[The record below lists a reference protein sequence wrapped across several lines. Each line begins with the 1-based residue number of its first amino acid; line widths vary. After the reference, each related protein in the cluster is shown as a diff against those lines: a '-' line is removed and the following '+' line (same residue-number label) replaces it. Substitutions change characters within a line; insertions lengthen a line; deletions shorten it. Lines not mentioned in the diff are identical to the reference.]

1 MKSYSTMK
9 VYPKDWEALKSTI
22 KKDWIVRYEFT
33 DITGKTYPLSFK
45 GMNHVKVHSER
56 VELTKKLIEEQ
67 VFLLDRGWNPKTEE
81 FDEISEFV
89 LLINPETPFLQSLD
103 MAIKTFSITEDSRGD
118 MINTLNHV
126 KKYSTILK
134 LHLKEVKNVTKGD
147 IKQLLLAM
155 SKDGHSNYRINK
167 TRTHLSKCFAFFT
180 ELDFFQ
186 VNFIEGIK
194 RLEHTPAV
202 KTIIRTQVDW
212 EKFHKLESVHP
223 WLHRFAII
231 FFYSG
236 SRVEEMLGVTKED
249 VDLEKGIFY
258 IILKKGGKHIRTMRA
273 INMNAFDLWESV
285 LKDTGFG
292 QYLFSH
298 NMKPGHDRLHRQ
310 SAYKLW
316 KKNSAKVGLKVTLYS
331 LKYAFLNQVS
341 KIFGLPKAQEL
352 AGHTTD
358 RTTKIYALDYK
369 EHQVER
375 NKNIDIKIG

>member
-1 MKSYSTMK
+1 MKSFTEMK
-9 VYPKDWEALKSTI
+9 VYPKNWDTLKSTV
-22 KKDWIVRYEFT
+22 KKTWEIQYTFINNRGIE
-33 DITGKTYPLSFK
+33 YPRRIK
-45 GMNHVKVHSER
+45 GMNHIKDHSER
-56 VELTKKLIEEQ
+56 VTETKRIMEDET
-67 VFLLDRGWNPKTEE
+67 FLLSRGWNPITEE
-81 FDEISEFV
+81 FEEITDTVE
-89 LLINPETPFLQSLD
+89 LIHGRIPFLQSLD
-103 MAIKTFSITEDSRGD
+103 MAIKTFDITKDSAGD
-118 MINTLNHV
+118 MKNSLIHIS
-126 KKYSTILK
+126 KYSIKLK
-134 LHLKEVKNVTKGD
+134 LYTKEIKDVTKGD
-147 IKQLLLAM
+147 IKQLLITM

-180 ELDFFQ
+180 ELDIFQ

-202 KTIIRTQVDW
+202 KNIIRTQVDW

-223 WLHRFAII
+223 WLYRFANI

-236 SRVEEMLGVTKED
+236 SRIEEMLGVTKED

-273 INMNAFDLWESV
+273 INMNAYDLWDNV
-285 LKDTGFG
+285 LKETGHG
-292 QYLFSH
+292 QYLFGH

-310 SAYKLW
+310 TAYKIW

-341 KIFGLPKAQEL
+341 KLFGLPKAQEL

-358 RTTKIYALDYK
+358 RTTKIYAIDYK

>member
-9 VYPKDWEALKSTI
+9 VYPKNWETLKSTI
-22 KKDWIVRYEFT
+22 KKDWIVRYEYT
-33 DITGKTYPLSFK
+33 DIRGKTFPSSFK
-45 GMNHVKVHSER
+45 GMNHIKTHSER

-81 FDEISEFV
+81 FEEVTELV
-89 LLINPETPFLQSLD
+89 LLINSETPFLQALD
-103 MAIKTFSITEDSRGD
+103 MALKTFSITEDSKAD
-118 MINTLNHV
+118 MVNTINHV
-126 KKYSTILK
+126 KKYSSILK
-134 LHLKEVKNVTKGD
+134 LHIKEIKNITKGD
-147 IKQLLLAM
+147 IKQLLITM

-180 ELDFFQ
+180 ELDIFQ

-194 RLEHTPAV
+194 RLEHTP
-202 KTIIRTQVDW
+202 KIKKIIRTDSDW
-212 EKFHKLESVHP
+212 IKFHKLQSIHP
-223 WLHRFAII
+223 KLHRFAIM

-236 SRVEEMLGVTKED
+236 SRIEEMLGVTKDD

-258 IILKKGGKHIRTMRA
+258 IMLKKGGKHIRTMRA
-273 INMNAFDLWESV
+273 INMNAYDLWEQV
-285 LKDTGFG
+285 VNETGSG

-298 NMKPGHDRLHRQ
+298 NMKPGSDREHRQ

-316 KKNSAKVGLKVTLYS
+316 KKNAKKVDLNVTLYS

-341 KIFGLPKAQEL
+341 KILGLPKAQEL

>member
-1 MKSYSTMK
+1 MK
-9 VYPKDWEALKSTI
+9 VYPKNWETLKSTI
-22 KKDWIVRYEFT
+22 KKDWIVRYEYT
-33 DITGKTYPLSFK
+33 DIRGKTFPSSFK
-45 GMNHVKVHSER
+45 GMNHIKTHSER

-81 FDEISEFV
+81 FEEVTELV
-89 LLINPETPFLQSLD
+89 LLINSETPFLQALD
-103 MAIKTFSITEDSRGD
+103 MALKTFSITEDSKAD
-118 MINTLNHV
+118 MVNTINHV
-126 KKYSTILK
+126 KKYSSILK
-134 LHLKEVKNVTKGD
+134 LHIKEIKNITKGD
-147 IKQLLLAM
+147 IKQLLITM

-180 ELDFFQ
+180 ELDIFQ

-194 RLEHTPAV
+194 RLEHTP
-202 KTIIRTQVDW
+202 KIKKIIRTDSDW
-212 EKFHKLESVHP
+212 IKFHKLQSIHP
-223 WLHRFAII
+223 KLHRFAIM

-236 SRVEEMLGVTKED
+236 SRIEEMLGVTKDD

-258 IILKKGGKHIRTMRA
+258 IMLKKGGKHIRTMRA
-273 INMNAFDLWESV
+273 INMNAYDLWEQV
-285 LKDTGFG
+285 VNETGSG

-298 NMKPGHDRLHRQ
+298 NMKPGSDREHRQ

-316 KKNSAKVGLKVTLYS
+316 KKNAKKVDLNVTLYS

-341 KIFGLPKAQEL
+341 KILGLPKSQEL

>member
-9 VYPKDWEALKSTI
+9 VYPKNWETLKSTI
-22 KKDWIVRYEFT
+22 KKDWIVRYEYT
-33 DITGKTYPLSFK
+33 DIRGKTFPSSFK
-45 GMNHVKVHSER
+45 GMNHIKTHSER

-81 FDEISEFV
+81 FEEVTELV
-89 LLINPETPFLQSLD
+89 LLINSETPFLQSLD
-103 MAIKTFSITEDSRGD
+103 MALKTFSITEDSKAD
-118 MINTLNHV
+118 MVNTINHV
-126 KKYSTILK
+126 KKYSSILK
-134 LHLKEVKNVTKGD
+134 LHLKEIKNITKGD
-147 IKQLLLAM
+147 IKQLLITM

-180 ELDFFQ
+180 ELDIFQ

-194 RLEHTPAV
+194 RLEHTP
-202 KTIIRTQVDW
+202 KIKKIIRTDNDW
-212 EKFHKLESVHP
+212 IKFHKLQSIHP
-223 WLHRFAII
+223 KLHRFAIM

-236 SRVEEMLGVTKED
+236 SRIEEMLGITKDD

-258 IILKKGGKHIRTMRA
+258 IMLKKGGKHIRTMRA
-273 INMNAFDLWESV
+273 INMNAYDLWEQV
-285 LKDTGFG
+285 MNETGSG

-298 NMKPGHDRLHRQ
+298 NMKPGSDREHRQ

-316 KKNSAKVGLKVTLYS
+316 KKNAKKVDLNVTLYS

-341 KIFGLPKAQEL
+341 KILGLPKAQEL

>member
-1 MKSYSTMK
+1 MKSYSEMK
-9 VYPKDWEALKSTI
+9 VYPKSWETSKSTI
-22 KKDWIVRYEFT
+22 QKDWIVRYEFT
-33 DITGKTYPLSFK
+33 DIRGKTQPASFK
-45 GMNHVKVHSER
+45 GMNHVKTHFER

-81 FDEISEFV
+81 FEEITELV
-89 LLINPETPFLQSLD
+89 LLINYETPFLQSLD
-103 MAIKTFSITEDSRGD
+103 MAVKTFSITEDSKAD
-118 MINTLNHV
+118 MVNTINHV
-126 KKYSTILK
+126 KKYSSILK
-134 LHLKEVKNVTKGD
+134 LHLKEIKNITKGD
-147 IKQLLLAM
+147 IKQLLITM

-180 ELDFFQ
+180 ELDIFQ

-194 RLEHTPAV
+194 RLEHTPKV
-202 KTIIRTQVDW
+202 KKIIRTDNDW
-212 EKFHKLESVHP
+212 GKFHKLQSIHP
-223 WLHRFAII
+223 KLHRFAIM

-236 SRVEEMLGVTKED
+236 SRIEEMLGVTKDD

-258 IILKKGGKHIRTMRA
+258 IMLKKGGKHIRTMRA
-273 INMNAFDLWESV
+273 INMNAYDLWEQV
-285 LKDTGFG
+285 MNETGSG

-298 NMKPGHDRLHRQ
+298 NMKPGRDREHRQ

-316 KKNSAKVGLKVTLYS
+316 KKNAKKVELNVTLYS

-341 KIFGLPKAQEL
+341 KILGLPKAQEL